1 MGKFSPTADL
11 QVGTFFKDWIV
22 SVNGSEV
29 VTLDERSNLWGLVAS
44 YLEKP
49 AQPWAPLKDRT
60 GYISIQLL
68 NCDGKPRWNIPE
80 QDMIY
85 VNEEYRF
92 AISQAGQA
100 SICRYLKNQL
110 YGVFRAYMVG
120 RFSDDDSEPIRHAIG
135 SFLCD
140 FNLPI
145 NDTIISNLSKAWY
158 RYRQKNPINNSIPI
172 FF

>member
-1 MGKFSPTADL
+1 MGKYSPTADL

-22 SVNGSEV
+22 SVNGSEL
-29 VTLDERSNLWGLVAS
+29 VTLDRRSNLWGLVVAN
-44 YLEKP
+44 LERPK
-49 AQPWAPLKDRT
+49 QPWAPLKDRT
-60 GYISIQLL
+60 GFISIQLL
-68 NCDGKPRWNIPE
+68 DSDGRPSWNIPE
-80 QDMIY
+80 QDVIF

-92 AISQAGQA
+92 AISQEGQIA
-100 SICRYLKNQL
+100 ICRWLRNQL
-110 YGVFRAYMVG
+110 YGVFNVYMVA

-145 NDTIISNLSKAWY
+145 NDKMISLLSKAWY
-158 RYRQKNPINNSIPI
+158 RYRQKNPINNAIPI

>member
-1 MGKFSPTADL
+1 MGKFSPLADL
-11 QVGTFFKDWIV
+11 QVGGFFKDWIV
-22 SVNGSEV
+22 SVNGSEIV
-29 VTLDERSNLWGLVAS
+29 RLDRRSNLWGLVVAN
-44 YLEKP
+44 LQKP
-49 AQPWAPLKDRT
+49 QQPWTPLKDRT
-60 GYISIQLL
+60 GFISIQLL
-68 NCDGKPRWNIPE
+68 DADGRPSWNIPE
-80 QDMIY
+80 QSIIH

-92 AISQAGQA
+92 AISGMGQA

-110 YGVFRAYMVG
+110 YGVFNAYMIA

-158 RYRQKNPINNSIPI
+158 RYRKKNPANNSIPI